1 MASDFLNI
9 ELCTSNK
16 NYVIGLCGF
25 SEWVKC
31 LVPATQWT
39 INISCQYSKTF
50 VFSNA
55 SGSEISLILSYHIS
69 DLFVSFRDDHGA
81 WAMCI
86 RIIFYCVRDRG
97 EEESSFGLWQI
108 IFCEPGVCSHYSSFV
123 QSPAQSLLQLCEVMF
138 EAWGDGQLGPHPGN
152 YSLHRD
158 RLYFFTYFSPI
169 AIHSTKKKKDDL
181 WAGPITSSSA
191 WKEGDSLWSLYPGP
205 FAPLKKIVLCLFCHI
220 SFVYSL
226 LFC

>member
-97 EEESSFGLWQI
+97 KEESSSGLWQI

-138 EAWGDGQLGPHPGN
+138 EAWGDGQLGLHPGN

-169 AIHSTKKKKDDL
+169 AIHSTKKKKKMTHGLDL
-181 WAGPITSSSA
+181 
-191 WKEGDSLWSLYPGP
+191 
-205 FAPLKKIVLCLFCHI
+205 
-220 SFVYSL
+220 
-226 LFC
+226 

>member
-31 LVPATQWT
+31 LVLATQWT

-97 EEESSFGLWQI
+97 KEESSSGLWQI

-169 AIHSTKKKKDDL
+169 AIHSTKKKRWL
-181 WAGPITSSSA
+181 MGWTYNLIFCLERRGFFVVSLSWTFCTF
-191 WKEGDSLWSLYPGP
+191 KEDCFMSLLSY
-205 FAPLKKIVLCLFCHI
+205 ILCL
-220 SFVYSL
+220 
-226 LFC
+226 